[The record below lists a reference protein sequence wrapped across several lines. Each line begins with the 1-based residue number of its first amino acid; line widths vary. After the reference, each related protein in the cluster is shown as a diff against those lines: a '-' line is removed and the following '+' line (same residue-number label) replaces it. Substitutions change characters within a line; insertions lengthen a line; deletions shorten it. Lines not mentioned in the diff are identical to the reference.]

1 MEYTPDCTMPLQKN
15 SSQEVLAG
23 LVILPLLATVS
34 FYLLPESWQADR
46 LWQFSPQILAYMSFV
61 IWAGR
66 NTDIIHKLGLQPA
79 KIRIGVRLGILIG
92 LGLGS
97 INTFL
102 ILYGAPALGVNIEF
116 LRDTPHAHI
125 PLTVMMPW
133 FIVFI
138 AIAVE
143 MNFRGFLLG
152 RLLALFSHH
161 TKPSKGF
168 TIIATVTALG
178 ISSLA
183 FAFDPFM
190 ISTFQHLHWIAMWDG
205 LIWGWLWLQT
215 RNLYIPIAAH
225 CMEVI
230 VEYLIIRA
238 ALT

>member
-1 MEYTPDCTMPLQKN
+1 MALQKN
-15 SSQEVLAG
+15 APQEVLPG
-23 LVILPLLATVS
+23 LAIPPVLATVS

-46 LWQFSPQILAYMSFV
+46 LWQFSPQIFAYVSFG
-61 IWAGR
+61 IWAGANR
-66 NTDIIHKLGLQPA
+66 EIIHKLGLQPA
-79 KIRIGVRLGILIG
+79 KMMTGIRLGILIG
-92 LGLGS
+92 LALGS

-102 ILYGAPALGVNIEF
+102 ILYGAPALGWDIEF

-168 TIIATVTALG
+168 TISASVMALG

-190 ISTFQHLHWIAMWDG
+190 ISTFQHLHWIAMWNG
-205 LIWGWLWLQT
+205 LIWGWLWVKT

-225 CMEVI
+225 GMEVI
-230 VEYLIIRA
+230 IEYLLIRA
-238 ALT
+238 TLT